1 MKKLVF
7 FFCFSIIVGIV
18 NAQHH
23 HHGSI
28 SQSNRERLPFAEKK
42 GNTMIYHL
50 YVVDTLVSYDGGKKR
65 EAMAINGQIPAPVLE
80 FTEGDT
86 AEIWVHNLSHME
98 TTIHWHGLILPNEQD
113 GVPFLTTK
121 PTEAGE
127 THLYKFPIVQ
137 NGTYWYHSHSMLSQQ
152 VGLYGAFVIHPKNQP
167 KENSYTV
174 LFSDWTNDNP
184 DQVNRFLHNA
194 NDWYAVRKKSV
205 QSYGEALT
213 SGHLKTKITN
223 EWKRMMAMDVS
234 DVFYDAF
241 TTNGLLHDSLPQYKA
256 GDTIR
261 LHIVNGSSSSYF
273 WLTYGGGKMIVI
285 ENDGKPV
292 APVAVDKMLVGT
304 AETYNIKVVVPDNR
318 SFELRAT
325 AEDRTKAT
333 SLFIGSGQ
341 KVLAPFLGT
350 LDYFA
355 GMKMMND
362 MMKMNGDL
370 DDMGM
375 DMSLQKMDM
384 NTVMYPELHHSSYS
398 FVQQFLHQSQRMNI
412 DLSQADTAHWHFPK
426 SPKPVVLN
434 YNMLKAPFNTTL
446 PKMDSVR
453 TLDFELTGNMNR
465 YLWTINNR
473 TVSES
478 DKILIKKGEVIR
490 IILRNNTMM
499 RHPMHLHGHFFR
511 VLNDNGD
518 YSPLKTT
525 LDIMP
530 METDTLEFEADQSGD
545 WFFHCHILYHM
556 MAGMGRVFE
565 YADSPFNP
573 QVPDRNA
580 AYKMVQKDDKRLF
593 VKAEVGI
600 ESNGSD
606 GELQLSNIRYQL
618 NTEWRLGLNDKHGYE
633 SESHFGRYI
642 GKMQWLM
649 PYVGWDFR
657 YRKEKEEEK
666 TLFGQKNTKDKREAF
681 CFGVE
686 YTLPMLIV
694 ADSRIDTEGKVRLQF
709 TRKDLALSERMR
721 LNLMWNT
728 DREWMAGL
736 RYIVEKYV
744 SISSHYDSDM
754 GWGAGLTFNY

>member
-1 MKKLVF
+1 MKRILFLLGLTFLVG
-7 FFCFSIIVGIV
+7 SIW
-18 NAQHH
+18 AQHH
-23 HHGSI
+23 KHVASSH
-28 SQSNRERLPFAEKK
+28 NNTPPLPFKEIK
-42 GNTMIYHL
+42 GNTVIYNL
-50 YVVDTLVSYDGGKKR
+50 YVTDTLVSYDGGKKR
-65 EAMAINGQIPAPVLE
+65 HAMALNGQIPAPVLE

-86 AEIWVHNLSHME
+86 AEIWVHNNSHME
-98 TTIHWHGLILPNEQD
+98 TTLHWHGLVLPNEQD

-121 PTEAGE
+121 PTEPGE
-127 THLYKFPIVQ
+127 SHLYKFPIVQ

-152 VGLYGAFVIHPKNQP
+152 VGLYGAFIIYPKDVSRKNTH
-167 KENSYTV
+167 TV

-194 NDWYAVRKKSV
+194 NDWYAVRKKAV

-213 SGHLKTKITN
+213 SGHFKTKLAN
-223 EWKRMMAMDVS
+223 EWKRMLAMDVS
-234 DVFYDAF
+234 DVYYDAF

-256 GDTIR
+256 GDTVK
-261 LHIVNGSSSSYF
+261 LNIVNGSSSSYF
-273 WLTYGGGKMIVI
+273 WLTYGGGKMIVV

-292 APVAVDKMLVGT
+292 EPTAVDKMLVGT
-304 AETYNIKVVVPDNR
+304 AETYSVKVVVPANK

-333 SLFIGSGQ
+333 SLFIGKGQ

-375 DMSLQKMDM
+375 DMTLQQMDM
-384 NTVMYPELHHSSYS
+384 NVVMYPEVHNPHYSYIK
-398 FVQQFLHQSQRMNI
+398 QFQHQSQHMNV
-412 DLSQADTAHWHFPK
+412 DLAKADTTQWRFGET
-426 SPKPVVLN
+426 SKPVVLN
-434 YNMLKAPFNTTL
+434 YNMLKAPFVTTL
-446 PKMDSVR
+446 PKQDSVR

-465 YLWTINNR
+465 YLWAINNR

-490 IILRNNTMM
+490 IVLRNNTMM

-511 VLNDNGD
+511 VLNEHGE

-565 YADSPFNP
+565 YADAPPNP
-573 QVPDRNA
+573 QVPDKA
-580 AYKMVQKDDKRLF
+580 KAYKIIQKDDKQLYP
-593 VKAEVGI
+593 KAEIGI

-618 NTEWRLGLNDKHGYE
+618 STEWRVGFNDKHGYE
-633 SESHFGRYI
+633 SESHFGRYF

-657 YRKEKEEEK
+657 YRKADHPEK
-666 TLFGQKNTKDKREAF
+666 TLFGQVNDKNKREAF
-681 CFGVE
+681 CVGVA
-686 YTLPMLIV
+686 YTLPMLVV
-694 ADSRIDTEGKVRLQF
+694 ADARLDTEGKVRVQF
-709 TRKDLALSERMR
+709 SKKDVAISERMR
-721 LNLMWNT
+721 MNVMWNT
-728 DREWMAGL
+728 DKEWMAGL
-736 RYIVEKYV
+736 RYIVGKYV

-754 GWGAGLTFNY
+754 GFGAGLTFNY